1 MNRILRQIGSAFH
14 TGSSDSSD
22 EAGLPSQSNRMWME
36 QDLWSHQAAETVAPP
51 PAAPA
56 QNTRTTNFDYSVTE
70 IIRTREQR
78 TAAMRTHGGTEA
90 YAERRRTHRAEN
102 IARLME
108 VNQTV
113 KRDRGAVYRVIQKIR
128 GVSADYDLW
137 KGPTRQVTFLLG

>member
-1 MNRILRQIGSAFH
+1 MKRILRQIGSALH
-14 TGSSDSSD
+14 PGSSAPHD
-22 EAGLPSQSNRMWME
+22 EAGFPAQANRMWME
-36 QDLWSHQAAETVAPP
+36 QDLWNHQAADTALPAPP
-51 PAAPA
+51 AHA
-56 QNTRTTNFDYSVTE
+56 QNVRTTNFDYSVTE
-70 IIRTREQR
+70 IVRTRERQAAASR
-78 TAAMRTHGGTEA
+78 TQAGTEA